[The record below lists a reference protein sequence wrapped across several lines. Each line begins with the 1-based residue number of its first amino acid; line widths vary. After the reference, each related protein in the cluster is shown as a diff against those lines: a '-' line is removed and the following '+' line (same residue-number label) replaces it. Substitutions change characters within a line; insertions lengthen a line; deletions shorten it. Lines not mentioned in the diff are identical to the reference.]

1 MGRINTDKEHVDRVI
16 KAFDFKGDVIDYC
29 PYGSGHIND
38 TFKVKCENANYILQR
53 INSDTFNNPAELM
66 KNIELVTQH
75 IKNKMSPESDIDRE
89 VLQLIR
95 LVNSDEYLYID
106 GDNYWR
112 AYLFIEDSLS
122 FDIVSDDNVFYQS
135 GYAFGEFQYYLKDF
149 ESSLLTETI
158 KDFHNTPERLVNLKK
173 AIELNPCDRV
183 KDVQKEIDF
192 ALEREPFTNLFVDL
206 YNEGKLK
213 KKVTHNDT
221 KLNNVLFDD
230 KTKKAICVIDLDTV
244 MPGFV
249 LDDFGDSIRFG
260 ASTALEDEKDLDKVS
275 ISLNL
280 FDKYISGFLEGSRN
294 TIETHEIELFPEAS
308 KMMTLECGMRFLT
321 DYIMGDVYFKTGYPD
336 HNLDRTRT
344 QFKLVSDME
353 SKWEQMKS
361 ISGKY
366 L

>member
-1 MGRINTDKEHVDRVI
+1 MGRISIAKEDVE
-16 KAFDFKGDVIDYC
+16 KAIEVFCFNGDVIEYNS
-29 PYGSGHIND
+29 YGSGHIND

-53 INSDTFNNPAELM
+53 INSDTFESPVDLM
-66 KNIELVTQH
+66 KNIELVTSH
-75 IKNKMSPESDIDRE
+75 IKNKMNPNSDVDRE
-89 VLQLIR
+89 VLQLIP
-95 LVNSDEYLYID
+95 LKKSNEYLYID

-122 FDIVSDDNVFYQS
+122 FDIVLDENIFYQS

-149 ESSLLTETI
+149 NSNMLTETI
-158 KDFHNTPERLVNLKK
+158 KDFHNTPQRLINLKE
-173 AIELNPCDRV
+173 AIKLDPFDRV
-183 KDVQKEIDF
+183 KNVRKEINF
-192 ALEREPFTNLFVDL
+192 ALQREEFTNLFMDL
-206 YNEGKLK
+206 SNSGKLK

-221 KLNNVLFDD
+221 KLNNVLFDN
-230 KTKKAICVIDLDTV
+230 KSKKAICVIDLDTV

-275 ISLNL
+275 IDLTL
-280 FDKYISGFLEGSRN
+280 FDKYIEGFLEGSRYS
-294 TIETHEIELFPEAS
+294 IEKHEIELFPEAS

-321 DYIMGDVYFKTGYPD
+321 DYIMGDVYFKTGYSD
-336 HNLDRTRT
+336 HNLVRTRT

-353 SKWEQMKS
+353 SKWKQMKS
-361 ISGKY
+361 IAGKY